1 MDIFGRNVPGSTA
14 ILQQRTVAV
23 AGCGGLGSN
32 AAVPLTRAG
41 IGRLILIDHDVVE
54 ASNLNR
60 QHYFLGRHRQAQG
73 RGAGRRTCGGSSPAI
88 GLDLR
93 TRQRLEP
100 ADVAGLAA
108 ADLLIEAF
116 DRAEA
121 KRWLIEAWCAAFPDR
136 WVIGASGLSGL
147 GRTERIAVRRSGRI
161 IMCGDFASDM
171 AEGLCA
177 ARVAMVAA
185 MQANLAIERLVEEG
199 DRGHR
204 HLA

>member
-14 ILQQRTVAV
+14 VLQQRTVAI

-32 AAVPLTRAG
+32 AAVALVRAG
-41 IGRLILIDHDVVE
+41 IGGLVLIDHDVVE

-60 QHYFLGRHRQAQG
+60 QHFFLDDIGKPKVEALAVHL
-73 RGAGRRTCGGSSPAI
+73 RRIQPSVE
-88 GLDLR
+88 LDLQAR
-93 TRQRLEP
+93 RLAP
-100 ADVAGLAA
+100 ADVSGLDR

-121 KRWLIEAWCAAFPDR
+121 KRWLIEAWCASFPER
-136 WVIGASGLSGL
+136 WFVGASGLSGL
-147 GRTERIAVRRSGRI
+147 GHTEALTVRRSGRI

-177 ARVAMVAA
+177 ARVMAVAA
-185 MQANLAIERLVEEG
+185 MQANLAVECLVAP
-199 DRGHR
+199 HP
-204 HLA
+204 

>member
-1 MDIFGRNVPGSTA
+1 MDIFGRNVPGTTA

-32 AAVPLTRAG
+32 AAVALTRAG

-54 ASNLNR
+54 PSNLNR
-60 QHYFLGRHRQAQG
+60 QHYFLDDLGQLKVDAL
-73 RGAGRRTCGGSSPAI
+73 AGHLRRIQPTI
-88 GLDLR
+88 DLDLR
-93 TRQRLEP
+93 PRQLAP
-100 ADVAGLAA
+100 ADVAGLGA
-108 ADLLIEAF
+108 ADLLLEAF

-121 KRWLIEAWCAAFPDR
+121 KRWLIEAWCAAFPGR
-136 WVIGASGLSGL
+136 WLIGASGLSGL
-147 GRTERIAVRRSGRI
+147 GRTEQIQVRRSGRL

-185 MQANLAIERLVEEG
+185 MQANLAVECLVG
-199 DRGHR
+199 DHDHR
-204 HLA
+204 Q